1 MIGRPDNHKES
12 GQAVSFSPFV
22 EVETLPMEKAVSLV
36 VVFVLSTLICNLSRI
51 NNERKFGNAI
61 SLPLVSFPGVGP
73 T

>member
-1 MIGRPDNHKES
+1 
-12 GQAVSFSPFV
+12 
-22 EVETLPMEKAVSLV
+22 MEKVVSLM

-61 SLPLVSFPGVGP
+61 SLPLVCFPGVGP